1 MDNLFV
7 KAITIAAKTE
17 TYYCVSMPTPEWS
30 LSEET
35 EKTILGYAD
44 MKEKKRLA
52 PRQLIAILIAA
63 ALLVALSITAYA
75 YREQIGNLIES
86 IFDDHNEY
94 KMSGGAET
102 RIETVVAPKYIPY
115 GFIQSEY
122 QVDETAVNIIWKKE
136 SSEIDLYYIPVANG
150 TIFVDTDGATQGE
163 ITIDGITIKT
173 YIQHSSFFA
182 LWEKDNYAFMFL
194 CPEELGLEEIEK
206 IIRSIEP
213 VEDAGE

>member
-17 TYYCVSMPTPEWS
+17 TYYCVSMPAPEWS

-44 MKEKKRLA
+44 RKEKKRLA

-86 IFDDHNEY
+86 IFDDHINLTPEGQSPTPNASHFYPEY
-94 KMSGGAET
+94 LPAGYEVSYESKTALYDKLIWNRESKEIILEVYKT
-102 RIETVVAPKYIPY
+102 TNVSINLDRENSTYTV
-115 GFIQSEY
+115 
-122 QVDETAVNIIWKKE
+122 
-136 SSEIDLYYIPVANG
+136 IDLDDVTVHYIVNN
-150 TIFVDTDGATQGE
+150 
-163 ITIDGITIKT
+163 KT
-173 YIQHSSFFA
+173 YYLNWLESNMLFE
-182 LWEKDNYAFMFL
+182 LT

-213 VEDAGE
+213 VEDAGK